1 MITEPQINETVQSYM
16 ALHNRFPAIQPE
28 HLQEIIRVTLLIAG
42 IDIKQ
47 MPIPSS
53 IEDVECDMMYP
64 IGTHI
69 TYNTASGDRDGIVI
83 GYYLWSNN
91 RLFVRIYEPSSGTLN
106 ARFLEDVRKKT

>member
-16 ALHNRFPAIQPE
+16 TLHNRFPAIQPE

-47 MPIPSS
+47 IPIPSS
-53 IEDVECDMMYP
+53 IEDVEGDLMYP

-69 TYNTASGDRDGIVI
+69 TYETTSGDRDGIVI
-83 GYYLWSNN
+83 GYFLWANN
-91 RLFVRIYEPSSGTLN
+91 RLFARIYEPTSDTVN